1 MTEPLDR
8 DDVIA
13 LLNTLGSEQDEEV
26 LEAAR
31 QVHARIKAAGISWDV
46 LLVPDADP
54 DADAEADP
62 DAEAD
67 APDLPDEPEEVED
80 DGDDEAVEDLAP
92 DDEDEDEDL
101 APEDEDVGED
111 LAPEDEAPK
120 TSVEKDKANRATLAL
135 IEALLARADNSED
148 FRAELE
154 DYKSDIDAGEFAPSD
169 HRYIQALHKR
179 LTGKR

>member
-13 LLNTLGSEQDEEV
+13 LLNTLGSDQDDEV

-31 QVHARIKAAGISWDV
+31 QVHARVEAAGISWEE
-46 LLVPDADP
+46 LLVPDSGP
-54 DADAEADP
+54 EAED
-62 DAEAD
+62 D
-67 APDLPDEPEEVED
+67 APDFSDEAEEVED
-80 DGDDEAVEDLAP
+80 DEEVEDS
-92 DDEDEDEDL
+92 
-101 APEDEDVGED
+101 APEE
-111 LAPEDEAPK
+111 EAPK
-120 TSVEKDKANRATLAL
+120 SAAEKDKANRETLAL
-135 IEALLARADNSED
+135 IESLLARKDNSED

-154 DYKSDIDAGEFAPSD
+154 DYKSDIAADEFAPSD